1 MPGLYDSYQLAN
13 SRAIPQYQGSTTPE
27 LTRVADTM
35 EQRYDTGVQQA
46 DVLDQSV
53 KNSTA
58 SSFDQPLL
66 NQMKTEARQKLQ
78 GYAEKGNY
86 EDMWRNVA
94 MDARDFAQKYGKIA
108 ANQQAIQGYTS
119 DLDKRVS
126 EGKLDTGVA
135 NARKLQL
142 ADTYTGLKVDP
153 QTGQFTNQFVGTAT
167 TPSIDIPKKIN
178 EWLSNSH
185 AIERGWKAEKDVNG
199 WYVTNGTERK
209 SLPWDDVV
217 DKHGRVIQQG
227 LKKVIDSGMALD
239 PEVKS
244 YLAQEHEL
252 APYYQGVTRKISPT
266 QMQTIMDNPTYGP
279 KIKEKMAKTNMDP
292 VSALHSVIGDEH
304 VNNQISAIYGMGRKG
319 VIDESKGEYGE
330 KMDELTLEKEKKK
343 LAMKDKQLFSVPFS
357 DVGPGV
363 DIKSEIDFNDAHK
376 NANSE
381 LEALGHKLGDLKNA
395 PGNFAYDT
403 GDKAGKVFHKEADGS
418 VTDITADA
426 DNIRKQIAS
435 AKNKVDQLDLVKHA
449 AAQSSGF
456 DQANVSASAKDDAEK
471 AAQRYRAQQLYQ
483 LHRDNA
489 EEFGEPNHIPTKEE
503 LARIEEGAQKA
514 KTDVLN
520 SNNPRYKQY
529 EQELIKRL
537 QPQGEG
543 NKMLVFNDDNMKK
556 TLGDFAHASISG
568 LGLKQGLVSLKVAS
582 GKNMGQDLD
591 ASDYDD
597 IQGKIEPV
605 GITNDAKTGETKIVM
620 RAMQDIHGKKIKGEN
635 LLMSMKDV
643 GGIDNYVKTHS
654 SPEEYHNFVMDRALK
669 SGLNNTA
676 GQMQFPI
683 TNGTGANVGNIQI
696 SRRKTEAQ
704 GPGSFSV
711 RIPTSSGWK
720 SVPTDS
726 YEGVIDIINKMQDI
740 HN

>member
-1 MPGLYDSYQLAN
+1 MPGLYDSYQLSN
-13 SRAIPQYQGSTTPE
+13 SKSIPQYVGSTTPE

-46 DVLDQSV
+46 DLLDQSI
-53 KNSTA
+53 KTSTA

-66 NQMKTEARQKLQ
+66 NQMKDASRAKLKD
-78 GYAEKGNY
+78 YAEKGNY

-94 MDARDFAQKYGKIA
+94 MDARDFAQKYSKIA
-108 ANQQAIQGYTS
+108 ANQQAIQGYTA

-135 NARKLQL
+135 NARKLQM
-142 ADTYTGLKVDP
+142 ADTYTGMKVDP
-153 QTGQFTNQFVGTAT
+153 STGQFTNQFVGTAT

-199 WYVTNGTERK
+199 WYVTNGSERK

-217 DKHGRVIQQG
+217 DKHGRVVQQG

-279 KIKEKMAKTNMDP
+279 KINEKIAKTNMDP
-292 VSALHSVIGDEH
+292 ISALHSVIGDEH

-319 VIDESKGEYGE
+319 VIDESKSEYGE
-330 KMDELTLEKEKKK
+330 KMDELTIEAAKKK
-343 LAMKDKQLFSVPFS
+343 LAAQDKQLFSVPFS

-363 DIKSEIDFNDAHK
+363 EVKSMSDFNDVHT
-376 NANSE
+376 NANAD
-381 LEALGHKLGDLKNA
+381 LLALGRKLGDLKNA

-403 GDKAGKVFHKEADGS
+403 GDKAGQVFHKEADGS

-426 DNIRKQIAS
+426 NNIRRQIAS
-435 AKNKVDQLDLVKHA
+435 AKNKVDQLDLVKNA
-449 AAQSSGF
+449 AAEAAGF
-456 DQANVSASAKDDAEK
+456 DPEKQSPEIIKKANIERDKFITNRMHEFHMLNKMTGDSPLSKPTDE
-471 AAQRYRAQQLYQ
+471 QL
-483 LHRDNA
+483 RTIN
-489 EEFGEPNHIPTKEE
+489 EEANNRRME
-503 LARIEEGAQKA
+503 
-514 KTDVLN
+514 VL
-520 SNNPRYKQY
+520 SNNHPRAKQY

-543 NKMLVFNDDNMKK
+543 NRMLVFNDDNMKK

-568 LGLKQGLVSLKVAS
+568 LGLKQGLVSLKIAS

-591 ASDYDD
+591 SSDYDD
-597 IQGKIEPV
+597 IQGKMEPV
-605 GITNDAKTGETKIVM
+605 GITNDSKTGETKIVM

-635 LLMSMKDV
+635 ILVSMKDV
-643 GGIDNYVKTHS
+643 GGVDTYVRTHS

-669 SGLNNTA
+669 SGLNNTS

-726 YEGVIDIINKMQDI
+726 YEGVIDIINKLQGV